1 MLVYGGRKN
10 IFLIFRSVTPQ
21 QWEDFSRYNKDRAE
35 AEMEASR
42 RLREAIHHTLQ
53 QTDNDLKAQQTNSD
67 YAIRKRM
74 HEMKRAI
81 DELNWQKAQ
90 VHIVNSIIQKCKNKK
105 IDQAIINNPQTL

>member
-1 MLVYGGRKN
+1 MNLHDIFTEVKDKKN
-10 IFLIFRSVTPQ
+10 LCFFRSVTPQ

-35 AEMEASR
+35 AEMEASK

-53 QTDNDLKAQQTNSD
+53 QTDNDLEAQNTNSD
-67 YAIRKRM
+67 YALRKRL

-90 VHIVNSIIQKCKNKK
+90 VRVKGR
-105 IDQAIINNPQTL
+105 